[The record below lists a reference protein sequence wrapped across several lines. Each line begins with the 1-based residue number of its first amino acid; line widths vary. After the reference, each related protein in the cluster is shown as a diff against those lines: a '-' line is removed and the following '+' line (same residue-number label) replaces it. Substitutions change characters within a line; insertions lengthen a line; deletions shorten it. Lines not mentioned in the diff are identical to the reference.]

1 MDKAN
6 GLNVTGFCKN
16 ADDGSV
22 WPSFHL
28 RQCMLIGD
36 QVIGE
41 AQGSESSLD
50 KFVQHLNMGPT
61 HAKVSK
67 VDQKDIEAKEGES
80 KFEQ

>member
-1 MDKAN
+1 M
-6 GLNVTGFCKN
+6 V
-16 ADDGSV
+16 
-22 WPSFHL
+22 
-28 RQCMLIGD
+28 MLIGD

-67 VDQKDIEAKEGES
+67 VEQKDIETKEGES